1 MELTI
6 KEQVYQFNFGM
17 GFLREM
23 NRKVTVPVDG
33 IKDVKRHIGL
43 RYTVSGIMDG
53 DVEALEEL
61 LVAANK
67 DQNPRVTT
75 ALLDEYIDDPETDID
90 QLFEDVLDF
99 LKNAKL
105 RRNACRRSRKRSR
118 RRKRNRKQRRNKL

>member
-23 NRKVTVPVDG
+23 NRKVTMPVDG

-43 RYTVSGIMDG
+43 RYMVSGIMDG

-67 DQNPRVTT
+67 DQAPRVTT

-90 QLFEDVLDF
+90 QLFEDVLGF
-99 LKNAKL
+99 LKNA
-105 RRNACRRSRKRSR
+105 NATKKCLQEIEKAIEEE
-118 RRKRNRKQRRNKL
+118 KAKQEAAKK

>member
-90 QLFEDVLDF
+90 QLFEDVLGF
-99 LKNAKL
+99 LKNA
-105 RRNACRRSRKRSR
+105 NATKRTTR
-118 RRKRNRKQRRNKL
+118 ELKEEVEKQKKKQEE

>member
-33 IKDVKRHIGL
+33 IKDVQRHIGL

-67 DQNPRVTT
+67 DQAPRVTT

-90 QLFEDVLDF
+90 QLFEDVLGF
-99 LKNAKL
+99 LKNA
-105 RRNACRRSRKRSR
+105 NATKKCLQEIEKAIEEE
-118 RRKRNRKQRRNKL
+118 KAKQETAKK

>member
-67 DQNPRVTT
+67 DQAPRVTT

-90 QLFEDVLDF
+90 QLFEDVMGF
-99 LKNAKL
+99 LKNA
-105 RRNACRRSRKRSR
+105 NATKKCLQEIEKAIEEE
-118 RRKRNRKQRRNKL
+118 KAKQEAEKK

>member
-33 IKDVKRHIGL
+33 IKDVKRNIGL

-67 DQNPRVTT
+67 DQAPRVTT

-90 QLFEDVLDF
+90 QLFEDVLGF
-99 LKNAKL
+99 LKNA
-105 RRNACRRSRKRSR
+105 NATKKCLQEIEKAIEEE
-118 RRKRNRKQRRNKL
+118 KAKQEAAKK

>member
-67 DQNPRVTT
+67 DQ

-90 QLFEDVLDF
+90 QLFEDVLGF
-99 LKNAKL
+99 LKNA
-105 RRNACRRSRKRSR
+105 NATKKCLQEIEKAIEEE
-118 RRKRNRKQRRNKL
+118 KAKQEAVKK